1 MWCIVVTT
9 PFTRKA
15 IHRGELLDER
25 WIVDD
30 PAALTG
36 VVQEMLAE
44 RENRGPLLLEG
55 ERFNV

>member
-15 IHRGELLDER
+15 IHAGHLLDER

-30 PAALTG
+30 PASLTSL
-36 VVQEMLAE
+36 VQGMVAE
-44 RENRGPLLLEG
+44 RLET
-55 ERFNV
+55 